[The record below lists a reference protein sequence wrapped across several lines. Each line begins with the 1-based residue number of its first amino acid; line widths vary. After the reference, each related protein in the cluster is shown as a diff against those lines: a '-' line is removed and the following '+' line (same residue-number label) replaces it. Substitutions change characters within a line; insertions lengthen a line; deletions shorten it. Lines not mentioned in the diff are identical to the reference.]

1 MRRIFFAFT
10 LLFCGR
16 LHATDFKKGF
26 VEVRAQHRLY
36 VEQRIAVNG
45 KATLVFLNGLT
56 YSTKQW
62 QDLVAE
68 LDRIDPEVGIVL
80 YDMVGMGQT
89 LLDRAPVDY
98 DIPFA
103 QQVTDLHALVG
114 KLDLSGAKYLVG
126 LSYGGAVALQYMADY
141 PAVFDQA
148 IVMSPFLFRLP
159 AQDTWIADM
168 IKLHRVTFPFDPRAD
183 DELYEYYLR
192 NLVFSTYPSAEPI
205 LLENPY
211 KLEATYRMV
220 KGARN
225 WNAAD
230 ITEHLPNGKI
240 QLMAGDDDEYVN
252 IDWIKTFWS
261 RVPNSARASFI
272 HSKDSKHK
280 IPEDK
285 PAFAAAWI
293 HQILAYNPDLQKG
306 LTFEGDPAN
315 MDARSG
321 TLLIDLTRKEGK
333 SCENKL
339 R

>member
-1 MRRIFFAFT
+1 MRRILFAVI
-10 LLFCGR
+10 LLFCAR
-16 LHATDFKKGF
+16 LQAAEFKKGF
-26 VEVRAQHRLY
+26 VEIRPNARLY
-36 VEQRIAVNG
+36 VEQRAAVNG

-62 QDLVAE
+62 RELVTA
-68 LDRIDPEVGIVL
+68 LDRIDPDLGIVL

-103 QQVTDLHALVG
+103 QQVTDLNALVS
-114 KLDLSGAKYLVG
+114 KLAISGRKYVIG

-141 PAVFDQA
+141 PGVFDQA
-148 IVMSPFLFRLP
+148 VIMSPFLFRLP
-159 AQDTWIADM
+159 AQDTWIANI
-168 IKLHRVTFPFDPRAD
+168 IKWHRLTYPFDPRAD
-183 DELYEYYLR
+183 DELYEYYLH
-192 NLVFSTYPSAEPI
+192 NLVFSTYPMAEPI

-225 WNAAD
+225 WKATD
-230 ITEHLPNGKI
+230 VTERLPKSKLH
-240 QLMAGDDDEYVN
+240 LMAGDQDEYVN
-252 IDWIKTFWS
+252 IDWLKTFWNQ
-261 RVPNSARASFI
+261 VPDSARASFV

-293 HQILAYNPDLQKG
+293 AEILAGNSSLQKG
-306 LTFEGDPAN
+306 LTFEGDPAK
-315 MDARSG
+315 MLARSG
-321 TLLIDLTRKEGK
+321 DLVIDLN
-333 SCENKL
+333 NKGNSP
-339 R
+339 